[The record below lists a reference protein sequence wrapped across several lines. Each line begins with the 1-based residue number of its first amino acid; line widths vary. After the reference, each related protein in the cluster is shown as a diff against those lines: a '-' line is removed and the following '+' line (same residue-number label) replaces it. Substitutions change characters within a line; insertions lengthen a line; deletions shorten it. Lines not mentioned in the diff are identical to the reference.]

1 MSITNE
7 PLNQA
12 GQVLATVTQAKSSIT
27 WHDLSIGLWATLLA
41 VVVALGKFL
50 RWFFKRETE
59 RFWQDVDTRFQMQL
73 QESMG
78 QVNARIDNL
87 TTSMDRKFT
96 QQENDIKDIKLGVGK
111 IRSHY
116 HNTETAES
124 SVLDEILDCLQALK
138 TYTASKPAENTSDN
152 IPKS

>member
-1 MSITNE
+1 MSIETE
-7 PLNQA
+7 ALNQTER
-12 GQVLATVTQAKSSIT
+12 VLTTVTQVKPGIT

-41 VVVALGKFL
+41 VAIALGKFL

-59 RFWQDVDTRFQMQL
+59 RFWQDVDLRFQVQL

-87 TTSMDRKFT
+87 TASMDRKFT

-138 TYTASKPAENTSDN
+138 TQTTNKPTENTPDN
-152 IPKS
+152 ITKL